1 MQRLLLLTGILAC
14 GFAVS
19 ASAASAGRQD
29 YSKETLFI
37 FSRDFLRQQE
47 ASRIEWNVG
56 AIDVFHFGTRLH
68 ISYLPFLAPLPGSR
82 PNDVATFP
90 NPFALTQ
97 TAIARSMPYMPDD
110 RPAAVNRE
118 IRRVLKMERSQ
129 ARVQVEQ

>member
-1 MQRLLLLTGILAC
+1 MQRILLLTLISGVLATS
-14 GFAVS
+14 AVADS
-19 ASAASAGRQD
+19 TDRQD

-37 FSRDFLRQQE
+37 FSRDFLKQQE
-47 ASRIEWNVG
+47 ASRVEWNIG

-97 TAIARSMPYMPDD
+97 TAIARSMPYMADD
-110 RPAAVNRE
+110 RPADVKRE
-118 IRRVLKMERSQ
+118 IRRVLKMERKAKLEI
-129 ARVQVEQ
+129 AR

>member
-1 MQRLLLLTGILAC
+1 MKRIVLLTLIFSGALA
-14 GFAVS
+14 AS
-19 ASAASAGRQD
+19 ASADSTDRQD

-37 FSRDFLRQQE
+37 FSRDFLKQQE
-47 ASRIEWNVG
+47 ASRVEWNIG

-110 RPAAVNRE
+110 RPSDVKRE
-118 IRRVLKMERSQ
+118 IRRVLRMERKAKLEIAQ
-129 ARVQVEQ
+129 